1 MNKEERELVESAI
14 TGTFMWSFKKGDNIV
29 YNFEILWELYRARSA
44 AQAQKQYYNK
54 PITLLIVAIMECIFD
69 DFINRVGQH
78 VYDKIPN
85 LTSKEISL
93 IRAKKLD
100 KLDHYI
106 SIAKKYNLFDRD
118 TSFYDTLDFLR
129 RVRNR
134 FHIQNTLH
142 QLDSDESK
150 VFTAS
155 TRIEAEKAFEII
167 LEIMMVKFPRKH
179 SHSISFND
187 VPLPWKV
194 FP

>member
-14 TGTFMWSFKKGDNIV
+14 TGTVMWSFKKGDNIV

-44 AQAQKQYYNK
+44 AQAQKQYYDK
-54 PITLLIVAIMECIFD
+54 PITLLIVAIIECIFD

-93 IRAKKLD
+93 IRARKLD
-100 KLDHYI
+100 KLEHYI
-106 SIAKKYNLFDRD
+106 SIAKKYNLFDKD
-118 TSFYDTLDFLR
+118 ASFYKTLDFLR

-134 FHIQNTLH
+134 FHIQNSLH
-142 QLDSDESK
+142 QLDANESK
-150 VFTAS
+150 VFTVS
-155 TRIEAEKAFEII
+155 TRVEAEKAFEII
-167 LEIMMVKFPRKH
+167 LETMMVKFPRKR
-179 SHSISFND
+179 SPSSFKD
-187 VPLPWKV
+187 APLPWKV